1 MLSRRVESCPT
12 RNRKGEMQLPDCSR
26 SQIENKCPKSG
37 QIESG
42 IRLAVGF
49 GSPAGS
55 SAFGSGTE
63 FEAEH
68 SESFLAGL
76 DEELAEKYFA
86 EARHVKRMAAHFDAG
101 AIRFD
106 TFDDRAKEN
115 SVYVGRLEDV
125 IGAER
130 ILGYFPEIAAFLE
143 GRFRSFVG

>member
-1 MLSRRVESCPT
+1 M
-12 RNRKGEMQLPDCSR
+12 
-26 SQIENKCPKSG
+26 PKSG

-106 TFDDRAKEN
+106 TLTIEQRKTPSTLAGLRTS
-115 SVYVGRLEDV
+115 SVPRGSSAIFLKSPPFLKADS
-125 IGAER
+125 
-130 ILGYFPEIAAFLE
+130 AA
-143 GRFRSFVG
+143 S

>member
-1 MLSRRVESCPT
+1 VLNLAPRG
-12 RNRKGEMQLPDCSR
+12 NRKGEMQLRDCSR

-130 ILGYFPEIAAFLE
+130 ILGYFPEIAAFLKAD
-143 GRFRSFVG
+143 SAAS